1 MVNQLKRKRSGS
13 PEAFAKRQLDGGEK
27 GRPSTEQRIR
37 GVAHQA
43 EHPAGTENVLA
54 ATQPAAVGTASVT
67 ANDPE
72 EAGNAI
78 SATDDHNDTEKVA
91 GNDSDTEDVLEIL
104 DIPTPQHD
112 PTYFD
117 CIKGMQKEHIGIKNF
132 AVKSKRKK
140 QVPTSDPEDVRRL
153 ARLTPYLNFLEF
165 RLEMNHRIF
174 KESKVAATLALMNV
188 PGFHFPADV
197 AERAA
202 RLVAKWEEEDWSEDR
217 AEADDQ
223 STGPPQP
230 QPQQAS
236 APSSR
241 GATSNNANEE
251 APAVQISIPG
261 ARDPLFGTNGIM
273 HGVIS
278 TRNAVGRRVYM
289 LNPRLP
295 HQSSKVF
302 GHNGLSVGQWFAMR
316 FVALHHGAHGASQA
330 GIHGSQATG
339 AYSIVA
345 GNSLYHE
352 FDQDKGVIMYY
363 SAPRAHENKDPHQLG
378 PASSGSLALRASH
391 ASRKPVRVLRAAGG
405 GQNQWLPRC
414 GLRYDGLYEVAAIR
428 EKKNASG
435 GLYEQFKL
443 VRLGPNING
452 HEELKDIAK
461 DSPSAEQAAA
471 YRNLMDRD

>member
-1 MVNQLKRKRSGS
+1 M
-13 PEAFAKRQLDGGEK
+13 
-27 GRPSTEQRIR
+27 
-37 GVAHQA
+37 
-43 EHPAGTENVLA
+43 
-54 ATQPAAVGTASVT
+54 ASVT

-78 SATDDHNDTEKVA
+78 PVTDDHNDAEQFVA
-91 GNDSDTEDVLEIL
+91 NDGDTEDVVEIL
-104 DIPTPQHD
+104 DIPTPQYD
-112 PTYFD
+112 PTHFD

-165 RLEMNHRIF
+165 KLEMNHRIF
-174 KESKVAATLALMNV
+174 KESKVAATLALMNM
-188 PGFHFPADV
+188 PSFHFPADV

-202 RLVAKWEEEDWSEDR
+202 RLVAKWEDEDWSEDR
-217 AEADDQ
+217 AEPEDQ
-223 STGPPQP
+223 STGQQQQRP
-230 QPQQAS
+230 QAS
-236 APSSR
+236 ASS
-241 GATSNNANEE
+241 TSDAASNKVNEE
-251 APAVQISIPG
+251 APAVQIRVPG

-273 HGVIS
+273 YGVIS
-278 TRNAVGRRVYM
+278 TRNAADRRVYM

-295 HQSSKVF
+295 HQSSKEF
-302 GHNGLSVGQWFAMR
+302 GHNGLSVGQWFPMR
-316 FVALHHGAHGASQA
+316 LVALHHGAHGASQA

-345 GNSLYHE
+345 GNSLYHD
-352 FDQDKGVIMYY
+352 FDQDTGDVLYY

-405 GQNQWLPRC
+405 GQNEWLPRC
-414 GLRYDGLYEVAAIR
+414 GLRYDGLYRVAAIR

-435 GLYEQFKL
+435 KS
-443 VRLGPNING
+443 RL
-452 HEELKDIAK
+452 LDDIVARK
-461 DSPSAEQAAA
+461 Q
-471 YRNLMDRD
+471 N